1 MKTKI
6 EAGEDHR
13 CDEEFVANFEFPWW
27 LVHGSG
33 RLYRL
38 RVENSGKTTPAL
50 SPIVGERVTSSRGRK
65 HISVPIVGV
74 LLVVAMLIGVRARGA
89 TMRWSSTSNRIYVEG
104 GGAVNLTAIKTA
116 VPNAPV
122 DLVDAAGGIWL
133 LRANLMI
140 EDGSV
145 LVLHGTARGGDV
157 NELRL
162 HSSNSS
168 NSFVNV
174 TADWGGIDIEGTRI
188 TSWDPAVNGPDTEFA
203 SSGRAYIRV
212 KSRLA
217 PDGITPHESRMDIV
231 DSDISYLGYDASESY
246 GLTWKVNGT
255 HPVPG
260 QSIFDHVNVY
270 GDIIGNRLHHNFWG
284 VYAYGHEGGQWLN
297 NEVDHNAGYGFDP
310 HDDSDHLLIEGND
323 VHHNG
328 GLGRGLH
335 GIIASK
341 RCDHLVIRN
350 NRSWA
355 NAGNG
360 IMLHRHCD
368 DSVVEHNESFLNG
381 DSGIALFDVDRTT
394 VRHNLIVSNAN
405 AGIRMSVG
413 CADNV
418 LANNEI
424 ADSGENGVLL
434 TPGTDPA
441 EPDPVDPTV
450 TNRNRRHTVASNLVH
465 HCQSEGLQLTDS
477 GDCLVVGNVFGAN
490 APSMSFVNVSQVV
503 FRSNSIPAGLTVE
516 LSGSPA
522 VPTAMLFREQPVVKL
537 VLGDAYCAATF
548 EDDAGAI
555 FDFDQAQV
563 ATGVDVQVRSSRSPP
578 RRSAVGQRLS
588 PVTSGCA

>member
-1 MKTKI
+1 
-6 EAGEDHR
+6 
-13 CDEEFVANFEFPWW
+13 
-27 LVHGSG
+27 
-33 RLYRL
+33 
-38 RVENSGKTTPAL
+38 
-50 SPIVGERVTSSRGRK
+50 
-65 HISVPIVGV
+65 
-74 LLVVAMLIGVRARGA
+74 
-89 TMRWSSTSNRIYVEG
+89 
-104 GGAVNLTAIKTA
+104 
-116 VPNAPV
+116 
-122 DLVDAAGGIWL
+122 
-133 LRANLMI
+133 
-140 EDGSV
+140 
-145 LVLHGTARGGDV
+145 
-157 NELRL
+157 
-162 HSSNSS
+162 
-168 NSFVNV
+168 
-174 TADWGGIDIEGTRI
+174 
-188 TSWDPAVNGPDTEFA
+188 
-203 SSGRAYIRV
+203 
-212 KSRLA
+212 
-217 PDGITPHESRMDIV
+217 
-231 DSDISYLGYDASESY
+231 
-246 GLTWKVNGT
+246 VNGT
-255 HPVPG
+255 HPDPRE
-260 QSIFDHVNVY
+260 SIFDHVNVY
-270 GDIIGNRLHHNFWG
+270 GDIVGNRIHDNFWG
-284 VYAYGHEGGQWLN
+284 VYAFGHEGGRWRN

-310 HDDSDHLLIEGND
+310 HDDSDNLLIEGND

-328 GLGRGLH
+328 HLGRGPH

-341 RCDHLVIRN
+341 NCDRLVIRN

-355 NAGNG
+355 NAEHG

-368 DSVVEHNESFLNG
+368 DCLIENNESFGNG
-381 DSGIALFDVDRTT
+381 GSGIALFDVDRTM
-394 VRHNLIVSNAN
+394 VRNNLVRSNSN
-405 AGIRMSVG
+405 AGIRLSVG

-418 LANNEI
+418 IVNNEV
-424 ADSGENGVLL
+424 AYSGEEGLL
-434 TPGTDPA
+434 MLPGTDPA